1 MTDDLRKAAPPAES
15 EPKTAWAHLPNAVH
29 IDRVLVHVKAHPDKW
44 DLAREAASVATRDST
59 LYAALYAARH
69 ATWDAVRVAVWDAAW
84 VAVRGVA
91 RISTRDAIAALIA
104 FDYAGELFSLPRFV
118 VRAMADKGD
127 HAAVLLYPAML
138 AMGEEK

>member
-1 MTDDLRKAAPPAES
+1 MTDDLRKAAPSAES

-44 DLAREAASVATRDST
+44 DLAREAA
-59 LYAALYAARH
+59 RH

-91 RISTRDAIAALIA
+91 RVSTRDAIAALIA

-138 AMGEEK
+138 AMREDK